1 MGSPRLLNIAPPEPP
16 ALQARAM
23 DNLRFIRDT
32 MERATAFTAVSGWGL
47 VVVGCSAV
55 VAAPVSAL
63 QSTTLAWLVVWTVE
77 ALLALVI
84 AVASM
89 SQKARALRMPVL
101 SRPGQR
107 AAVGFAP
114 SMIAGALLT
123 LALYRAGQ
131 PSALPG
137 MWLLLY
143 GTGVV
148 TGGAYSVRIVPVMG
162 LSFMVAGAM
171 ALLAPAQWGN
181 WFMAAGFGGIH
192 IVYGLI
198 IARRHGG

>member
-1 MGSPRLLNIAPPEPP
+1 
-16 ALQARAM
+16 M

-47 VVVGCSAV
+47 VVVGCSAL
-55 VAAPVSAL
+55 VASPVSAL
-63 QSTTLAWLVVWTVE
+63 QSNTLAWLVIWSAE

-89 SQKARALRMPVL
+89 GLKARVLRMPVL
-101 SRPGQR
+101 SRPGRR
-107 AAVGFAP
+107 AAVGFSP
-114 SMIAGALLT
+114 PMFAGALLT
-123 LALYRAGQ
+123 LALYRAGL

-162 LSFMVAGAM
+162 ISFMVAGAL
-171 ALLAPAQWGN
+171 AFLAPAQWGN